1 MNGDNWRK
9 STYSGGQG
17 GQCVEVGQ
25 GNGVLLRDSKDAGN
39 GPVLRLAPEDWT
51 NFLRTLRP

>member
-1 MNGDNWRK
+1 LNSGNWRK

-25 GNGVLLRDSKDAGN
+25 GNGVLVRDTKNLGAGPALRFVPAEWKRFTRS
-39 GPVLRLAPEDWT
+39 LR
-51 NFLRTLRP
+51 